1 MKKEGKN
8 FARISV
14 GKSREQLIEVN
25 ENFKVI
31 LLFDKEDVKHILPP
45 VANRFEKIDIEFS
58 NLLTKDEKDQ
68 ANSINKNINRLT
80 EIKLGEN
87 KNLNYDLNN
96 LIVNLDKEE
105 IQSMIYY
112 CKENKIEDHKNY
124 IYEKIVPTLPQDS
137 TGGLIFDGLI
147 DKNEEIK
154 IIENKY
160 NEIEKPKNIN
170 EFLEKNINS
179 KDKFKFNIIYTFS
192 DLSGQFDIKDE
203 INNKIDVV
211 MEYSIKSESN
221 LEIILKNFYSN
232 QDLKYKIFKIHSNS
246 VGDINYLRTFIKS
259 FEESYKHNADY
270 KN

>member
-58 NLLTKDEKDQ
+58 NLLTKDEIEE
-68 ANSINKNINRLT
+68 ASLINKNINRLT

-87 KNLNYDLNN
+87 KNINYDLNN

-124 IYEKIVPTLPQDS
+124 IYEKIVPTLPQDI

-154 IIENKY
+154 IIENKF

-170 EFLEKNINS
+170 EFLEKKIN
-179 KDKFKFNIIYTFS
+179 
-192 DLSGQFDIKDE
+192 L
-203 INNKIDVV
+203 
-211 MEYSIKSESN
+211 N
-221 LEIILKNFYSN
+221 LI
-232 QDLKYKIFKIHSNS
+232 
-246 VGDINYLRTFIKS
+246 
-259 FEESYKHNADY
+259 
-270 KN
+270 